1 MLLDAPLTLM
11 EYAMNEKVSLAEIFR
26 LVFTILSER
35 NDVTVYGSQALN
47 VYVQPPRM
55 TEDIDVFSLDAAG
68 LAETL
73 REAIN
78 RTFHIAIRI
87 RRSADGKGLR
97 LYQTSKEN
105 RRHLVDVRPT
115 SELPPTVHMNGIAVV
130 IPAVLAAM
138 KTIASVER
146 HDLLAREQDVLDLRR
161 LLVAIPDLRTDP
173 DVNEHLRNLGASP
186 TALARWEE
194 LRTSPIVVVRARGTS
209 RGDMEYRR
217 R

>member
-1 MLLDAPLTLM
+1 
-11 EYAMNEKVSLAEIFR
+11 MNEKVPLAEIFR

-35 NDVTVYGSQALN
+35 DDITVYGSQALN
-47 VYVQPPRM
+47 VYVEPPRM
-55 TEDIDVFSLDAAG
+55 TEDIDIFSLDAAD

-97 LYQTSKEN
+97 LYQTSKES
-105 RRHLVDVRPT
+105 RRHLIDVRPT
-115 SELPPTVHMNGIAVV
+115 SELPPTVRMNGIAVV

-138 KTIASVER
+138 KAIASVER

-173 DVNEHLRNLGASP
+173 DVEEHLRNFGASP
-186 TALARWEE
+186 AALARWTE
-194 LRTSPIVVVRARGTS
+194 LRMAHSTVRANGTS
-209 RGDMEYRR
+209 RGTLEYRR

>member
-1 MLLDAPLTLM
+1 
-11 EYAMNEKVSLAEIFR
+11 MNEKVPLADVFR
-26 LVFTILSER
+26 LVFTLLGER

-47 VYVQPPRM
+47 AYVKPPRM

-78 RTFHIAIRI
+78 RTFHIAIRV
-87 RRSADGKGLR
+87 RRSADGKGFR

-105 RRHLVDVRPT
+105 RRHLIDVRPT
-115 SELPPTVHMNGIAVV
+115 SELPPTIRMKGVPVV

-138 KTIASVER
+138 KVIASVER

-161 LLVAIPDLRTDP
+161 LLITIPELRTDP
-173 DVNEHLRNLGASP
+173 DVDAYLQDFCASP
-186 TALARWEE
+186 AALARWVE
-194 LRTSPIVVVRARGTS
+194 LQASKTSTRGKGTS
-209 RGDMEYRR
+209 RGTLEYRR
-217 R
+217 RH

>member
-1 MLLDAPLTLM
+1 
-11 EYAMNEKVSLAEIFR
+11 MNEKVPLADIFR
-26 LVFTILSER
+26 LVFTILGER
-35 NDVTVYGSQALN
+35 DDVSVYGSQALN
-47 VYVQPPRM
+47 VYVEPPRM

-87 RRSADGKGLR
+87 RRSADKKGFR

-115 SELPPTVHMNGIAVV
+115 KELPPTVRMKGIAVV

-138 KTIASVER
+138 KAISSVER
-146 HDLLAREQDVLDLRR
+146 PDLLAREQDVLDLRR
-161 LLVAIPDLRTDP
+161 LLVAIPELRTDP
-173 DVNEHLRNLGASP
+173 DIDEHLRNFGASP
-186 TALARWEE
+186 AALARWEE
-194 LRTSPIVVVRARGTS
+194 LKVRPSTMHAKGSSRGTL
-209 RGDMEYRR
+209 GYRR